1 MSLEPGTGTVLAVCA
16 AGHDVI
22 LDNVGAS
29 AIDKRPQSGRVP
41 VTDQGLVGDHVVNT
55 THHGGLDQALYAYG
69 EHEAQRWA
77 DELGRE
83 LPHGWFGENL
93 RIDGLETTDAVVGE
107 LWEIGDHGLVVE
119 ATIPRTP
126 CRTFS
131 AWSGEPN
138 WVKRFMA
145 RADTGTYLRV
155 LRPGSVGAGDL
166 VRVVHRPGHG
176 VLVRHLLPGT
186 AADADAL
193 SVLLAQEGLAPKVRR
208 EASRKLARV

>member
-1 MSLEPGTGTVLAVCA
+1 MSLGPDTGIVLAVCA

-29 AIDKRPQSGRVP
+29 GIDKRPQAGRVP
-41 VTDQGLVGDHVVNT
+41 VTDQGLVLDHVVDT
-55 THHGGLDQALYAYG
+55 THHGGVDQALYAYG

-77 DELGRE
+77 AELGRD

-93 RIDGLETTDAVVGE
+93 RIDGIETTDAMVGE
-107 LWEIGDHGLVVE
+107 LWEIGDDGLVAE
-119 ATIPRTP
+119 TTIPRTP
-126 CRTFS
+126 CRTFA
-131 AWSGEPN
+131 AWAGEAR

-166 VRVVHRPGHG
+166 VRVVHRPAHG
-176 VLVRHLLPGT
+176 VRVRHLLAGT
-186 AADADAL
+186 EADADGL
-193 SVLLAQEGLAPKVRR
+193 SALLAQEALAPKVRR
-208 EASRKLARV
+208 EASRKLART